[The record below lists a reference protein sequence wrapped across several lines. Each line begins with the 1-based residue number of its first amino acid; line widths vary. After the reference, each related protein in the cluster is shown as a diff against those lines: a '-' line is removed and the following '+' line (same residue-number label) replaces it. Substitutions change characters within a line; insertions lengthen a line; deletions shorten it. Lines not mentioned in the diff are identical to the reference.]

1 MTNNTIIGTVGYA
14 LPAVLHPRIQTVAP
28 TTYFP
33 FARGMHQTPRV
44 RPFEGATAQAEAVSG
59 DVVAARQVPGI
70 TPSVLR
76 WLYGTAEYRPAATDR
91 NKIGILGIENE
102 YPSRQ
107 DLTSFMTRYRPEG
120 ADAAFTVVQWNDGEY
135 NPWNPAD
142 GANVGVQYA
151 TAMAYPT
158 PVIFYSV
165 GGVKRWGR
173 NLKATDGDMYR
184 EWLRNLLRES
194 EIPQTISISYGHNE
208 QGLPAN
214 YERSLCRLFAQLGL
228 RGVTVLVASGM
239 DGVGAGNCRNA
250 GGNVKFI
257 TEFPSSCTFCVL

>member
-1 MTNNTIIGTVGYA
+1 MIGTVEYA

-33 FARGMHQTPRV
+33 FTRGMKQRPRG
-44 RPFEGATAQAEAVSG
+44 RPFGGAPAHAQAASG
-59 DVVAARQVPGI
+59 DVVTARQVPGI

-76 WLYGTAEYRPAATDR
+76 WLYGTTEYRPTATDR
-91 NKIGILGIENE
+91 NKIGILGLDHE

-107 DLTSFMTRYRPEG
+107 DLTSFMTRYRSEG
-120 ADAAFTVVQWNDGEY
+120 ADAAFRVVQWNGGEY
-135 NPWNPAD
+135 NQWNPAD

-151 TAMAYPT
+151 TAIAYPT

-165 GGVKRWGR
+165 GGGMRWGR
-173 NLKATDGDMYR
+173 NRKVAAGDMYR
-184 EWLRNLLRES
+184 EWLKNLLKES
-194 EIPQTISISYGHNE
+194 EIPQTISISYGHSE
-208 QGLPAN
+208 QDLPPN
-214 YERSLCRLFAQLGL
+214 YALSLCLLFAQLGL

-250 GGNVKFI
+250 EGNVQFI
-257 TEFPSSCTFCVL
+257 TEFPSSCACGVL